1 PDPYDEWLDGVSD
14 ALASGLRQLRDL
26 RPLRHFGQ

>member
-1 PDPYDEWLDGVSD
+1 DGVSD

-26 RPLRHFGQ
+26 RP

>member
-1 PDPYDEWLDGVSD
+1 DGVSD

-26 RPLRHFGQ
+26 RPL